1 MRPTFNLVA
10 FLALAPLLAVI
21 AAPVDGNSLKA
32 KRDEPDGGA
41 PDGGAPDFLQ

>member
-21 AAPVDGNSLKA
+21 AAPVDGNSLEA
-32 KRDEPDGGA
+32 KRELDSGA
-41 PDGGAPDFLQ
+41 PDGGGPDFLQ